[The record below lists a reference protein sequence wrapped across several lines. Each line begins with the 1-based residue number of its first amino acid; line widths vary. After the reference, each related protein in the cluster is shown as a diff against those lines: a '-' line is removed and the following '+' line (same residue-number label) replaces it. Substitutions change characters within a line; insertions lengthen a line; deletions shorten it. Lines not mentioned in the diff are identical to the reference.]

1 MVSTGTKEKHCIETV
16 IDKRERERKRGREVE
31 RGIAVSL
38 FHITVPQNSMATT
51 KLYQTAHIELSQ
63 FV

>member
-1 MVSTGTKEKHCIETV
+1 MVSTGTKEKHCIETL
-16 IDKRERERKRGREVE
+16 IDKRERERKRE

>member
-16 IDKRERERKRGREVE
+16 IDKREREREREVE